1 MIIVEISNLFNVR
14 AFYSEITFLVEEHF
28 KGFHL
33 IESWRPVYNGP
44 STDSPLSICAL
55 YCTIFV
61 NFFLHISLLLPF
73 HVALFLCCT
82 LFMSHLFSCCTAFM
96 WTLFMLYLFRVVHF
110 SCSTCS
116 MSHFFHVELFS
127 CCTVLMLHL
136 FVCFTPFML
145 RLFSCCLKLHS
156 VHVALFRHSGQQL
169 YQKETPQQ
177 VFSCEIC
184 EIFKSTY
191 FGEHLQTTASTNFLW
206 NSVNVKVLLSS
217 EAVFQR
223 YSVRKVLLEIS
234 QNSQWNT
241 CARAGE

>member
-1 MIIVEISNLFNVR
+1 MHYFCELFF
-14 AFYSEITFLVEEHF
+14 AYF
-28 KGFHL
+28 
-33 IESWRPVYNGP
+33 
-44 STDSPLSICAL
+44 
-55 YCTIFV
+55 
-61 NFFLHISLLLPF
+61 
-73 HVALFLCCT
+73 T
-82 LFMSHLFSCCTAFM
+82 LAPFSCCTFFVLHSFHVAPFFVLHCFYVD
-96 WTLFMLYLFRVVHF
+96 LFMLYLFRVVHF

-127 CCTVLMLHL
+127 CCTVFMLHL

-145 RLFSCCLKLHS
+145 HLFSCCLKLHS

-223 YSVRKVLLEIS
+223 CSVRKVLLEIS

-241 CARAGE
+241 CARAGA